1 MSDEAK
7 YSRHMDE
14 EDDDEDMNEREPSPE
29 ADVRNNGQADTGKK
43 ILNAEE
49 DGS

>member
-14 EDDDEDMNEREPSPE
+14 EDDDEEDMNEREPSPE
-29 ADVRNNGQADTGKK
+29 AIVRN
-43 ILNAEE
+43 I
-49 DGS
+49 